1 MKKYLLFLTGLLL
14 LTPVVA
20 QTDEGNDDSE
30 SVEAVDE
37 GVADLETKV
46 VFHRYK
52 MGDGM
57 RFSTQ
62 GGNRFVISGMVQTSM
77 ESRRFEEVDETYNRF
92 RIRRARVRF
101 DGSVFHDKLRFRLGL
116 DMVKGSETDD
126 ASGSLLNDAWV
137 AYRPWGNKL
146 VVSFGQ
152 RSTPTDNCELQMSS
166 HTLQFGERSKV
177 TSAFSTIREV
187 GVFAESSFRVGSE
200 ALLRPAIAITDGSGP
215 VSEGRRYG
223 GLKYGARLNYLPMG
237 AFRSM
242 GGSREGDMAYELTP
256 KLSVGVAYS
265 YTDGTSDRRGGR
277 SNGDILYMNNRNEIE
292 LPDYAKLAAD
302 VVFKYRGFSVLG
314 EYVKTWGY
322 VPSSI
327 TQRVRNDGTTAKTF
341 EVNGEQNVEA
351 YIKDR
356 MMLGEG
362 FNIQAGYMLRSFWS
376 FDLRYTRLNP
386 DEYSYMNNNLYFN
399 RRNFYD
405 VSVSKYLTR
414 NYAAKI
420 QLTIGLAR
428 SNGENRTPDSA
439 YTYDGNEWL
448 GNLLFQFKF

>member
-30 SVEAVDE
+30 SVEAIDE

-146 VVSFGQ
+146 VLSFGQ

-256 KLSVGVAYS
+256 KLSVGLAYS

-277 SNGDILYMNNRNEIE
+277 SNGDILYMNDRNEIE

-386 DEYSYMNNNLYFN
+386 DEYSYLNNNLYFN

-405 VSVSKYLTR
+405 FSVSKYLTR

>member
-30 SVEAVDE
+30 SVEAIDE

-146 VVSFGQ
+146 VLSFGQ

-177 TSAFSTIREV
+177 TSVFSTIREV

-256 KLSVGVAYS
+256 KLSVGLAYS

-277 SNGDILYMNNRNEIE
+277 SNGDILYMNDRNEIE

>member
-30 SVEAVDE
+30 SVEAIDE

-62 GGNRFVISGMVQTSM
+62 GGNRFVISGMVQASM

-146 VVSFGQ
+146 VLSFGQ

-187 GVFAESSFRVGSE
+187 GVFVESSFRVGSE

-256 KLSVGVAYS
+256 KLSVGLAYS

-277 SNGDILYMNNRNEIE
+277 SNGDILYMNDRNEIE

-386 DEYSYMNNNLYFN
+386 DEYSYLNNNLYFN

>member
-30 SVEAVDE
+30 SVEAIDE

-146 VVSFGQ
+146 VLSFGQ

-256 KLSVGVAYS
+256 KLSVGLAYS

-277 SNGDILYMNNRNEIE
+277 SNGDILYMNDRNEIE

-386 DEYSYMNNNLYFN
+386 DEYSYLNNNLYFN
-399 RRNFYD
+399 RHNFYD
-405 VSVSKYLTR
+405 FSVSKYLTR